1 MANAGYDASVLED
14 LPDELHD
21 VVRHSQ
27 LVRRPAA
34 RDDDSQKRLSL
45 QASRVV
51 GRFGKRAELPPVH
64 FGSRWSDDQG
74 FEPGFLQPVIGI
86 PELYIMKVIFDEY
99 SYIFGQFN
107 YLPFGVDCEKIRS
120 PGLIIIC
127 VTCFPKDIFQKM
139 NLKRTGGISMNS
151 RYRQAVSNI
160 LGRRSIR
167 RFDERPVEK
176 EKVSLILECAFA
188 APSAGNA
195 RPTHV
200 VIVDDRPVLNAL
212 AEVLPY
218 GKMLSKAPLAF
229 IVCADTS
236 GSDIAR
242 LYWEED
248 CAAAMQNILLAAYAL
263 ELGGVWLGVHHAPE
277 SVHAVRNLI
286 KIPDNIEVLGIT
298 AIGYPAEKK
307 DPHEGIPEGKI
318 HVNQW

>member
-1 MANAGYDASVLED
+1 
-14 LPDELHD
+14 
-21 VVRHSQ
+21 
-27 LVRRPAA
+27 
-34 RDDDSQKRLSL
+34 
-45 QASRVV
+45 
-51 GRFGKRAELPPVH
+51 
-64 FGSRWSDDQG
+64 
-74 FEPGFLQPVIGI
+74 
-86 PELYIMKVIFDEY
+86 
-99 SYIFGQFN
+99 
-107 YLPFGVDCEKIRS
+107 
-120 PGLIIIC
+120 
-127 VTCFPKDIFQKM
+127 
-139 NLKRTGGISMNS
+139 MNS

-200 VIVDDRPVLNAL
+200 MVVNERTLLNGL

-277 SVHAVRNLI
+277 RVHAVRNLI